1 MHSEW
6 IKVGPMLKWGLSGA
20 FFGAIGGAMWF
31 VMRASGWPDNVDYS
45 QASTGAW
52 FGGISG
58 LILGILVVL
67 CMVAIDRSRYDV
79 QKRMAGEQRDPKI
92 IPELYQD
99 VREGYDTDAWHAI
112 GLLINY
118 EDGGITRQVLETM
131 EDRFQDKDVYT
142 ADQGALVR
150 HAVKCIL
157 RVKHLESIEALR
169 PYARDFESRLGVEV
183 RRLKRDVKEINK
195 YTSQNRSFH

>member
-1 MHSEW
+1 MLSEF
-6 IKVGPMLKWGLSGA
+6 IKVGPILKWGVSGLL
-20 FFGAIGGAMWF
+20 FGAIGGALWF
-31 VMRASGWPDNVDYS
+31 VMRHSEWPNKVDLH
-45 QASTGAW
+45 QASNGAW
-52 FGGISG
+52 FGGVIG
-58 LILGILVVL
+58 LLLGVFVVF
-67 CMVAIDRSRYDV
+67 CMVMIDRSRYDV

-92 IPELYQD
+92 VPELYQD

-157 RVKHLESIEALR
+157 RTKHLESIEALR

-195 YTSQNRSFH
+195 FTSSKSHLN